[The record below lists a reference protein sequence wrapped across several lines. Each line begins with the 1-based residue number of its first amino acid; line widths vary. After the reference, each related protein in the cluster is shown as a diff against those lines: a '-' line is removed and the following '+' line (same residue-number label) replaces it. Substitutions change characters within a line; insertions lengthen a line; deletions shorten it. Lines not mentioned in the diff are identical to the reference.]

1 MLLRPLARGVAWGGL
16 LVSLSA
22 CGSSSNVTNPTP
34 TDAAV
39 FSDASSADVSA
50 SSDAPMPQ
58 CSTGGAGRLRVG
70 VSLDPD
76 LERRAPEVWLSV
88 HCGADLRPVRV
99 VRWDRSGSQLL
110 DGFGPGRY
118 QVYASSFLAAGSWSD
133 PVTLEGVS
141 TVAVPVTLVASPASL
156 VTLST
161 DDIVAGA
168 DAGARDA
175 GTSPPAWGGRA
186 TFRAG
191 ADSTVGVLEVEF
203 QTVTP
208 TTDAGVGT
216 VSLRA
221 VVRNVCSAGTCP
233 TLQLHSVEV
242 RSLRGD
248 APAGVSLARF
258 EMAAALAVGQSASL
272 PQPVTLP
279 GSLPDV
285 AQHYRVALFG
295 AVPATSAARVP

>member
-22 CGSSSNVTNPTP
+22 CGSSNMTGTTP

-39 FSDASSADVSA
+39 FFDAPSADVAAA
-50 SSDAPMPQ
+50 SDVALPP
-58 CSTGGAGRLRVG
+58 CSIGGAGRLRVG

-76 LERRAPEVWLSV
+76 LERRTPEVWLSV

-110 DGFGPGRY
+110 DGFGAGRY
-118 QVYASSFLAAGSWSD
+118 QVYASSFLAAGSWSA

-141 TVAVPVTLVASPASL
+141 TVAVPVTLGASPASL
-156 VTLST
+156 VTLTT
-161 DDIVAGA
+161 DDVVTGA
-168 DAGARDA
+168 DAGVRDA
-175 GTSPPAWGGRA
+175 GTALPTWGGRS

-216 VSLRA
+216 VSMRA
-221 VVRNVCSAGTCP
+221 VVRNVCSSAMCP

-242 RSLRGD
+242 RSLRAD

-258 EMAAALAVGQSASL
+258 EMTAALAVGQSASL

-279 GSLPDV
+279 GSLPDA
-285 AQHYRVALFG
+285 AQRYQVALYG
-295 AVPATSAARVP
+295 TVPVMNAARGP